1 MHIGDRL
8 RDVSSHDLC
17 GLITFLSLDLAQGD
31 YFREDD
37 IERLEDDFGR
47 VHVKDIYEE
56 VNRSINSN
64 LDTTFLWK
72 NKFR

>member
-47 VHVKDIYEE
+47 VHVKDI
-56 VNRSINSN
+56 
-64 LDTTFLWK
+64 
-72 NKFR
+72 